1 MPIRVPIAGNQSRIE
16 GIASVG
22 PVIFDE
28 RLLEAVLS
36 LTGPGV
42 DSGDA
47 AMSALAP
54 GIGLGDFFVMS
65 LKTRDW
71 RSARQW
77 LFRWLPVI
85 RTLDVATLRDRT
97 ALIAEINRKIFSRP
111 IRLQLTEVGL
121 RVCVPETISA
131 TCALALLPFLL
142 PGGWATNRLAEC
154 RFRKCGQWFLRPRSR
169 RGTAPEYCSQA
180 HAGNERVA
188 RLRDR
193 ARGRKRSSGS

>member
-97 ALIAEINRKIFSRP
+97 AVIAEINRKIFFP
-111 IRLQLTEVGL
+111 
-121 RVCVPETISA
+121 
-131 TCALALLPFLL
+131 
-142 PGGWATNRLAEC
+142 
-154 RFRKCGQWFLRPRSR
+154 PRS
-169 RGTAPEYCSQA
+169 AAA
-180 HAGNERVA
+180 HG
-188 RLRDR
+188 
-193 ARGRKRSSGS
+193 SGP